1 MKTKKLV
8 IISILSL
15 IVIVCSV
22 LYINYIIS
30 TRTSEGLTSQSST
43 TNFIITLT
51 SDNKN
56 IDMLKNNLD
65 EGNGIPANLEY
76 NIMSLSSD
84 NKIRDDTIISFKGNL
99 SQQVDLKSV
108 NPYTEYKD
116 MSNRNSFIVISPKS
130 KKAFPDNFTIKLDNN
145 IDENKT
151 QYDLWGDSHINA
163 LKKRPIG
170 NANTIIGYH
179 NLSSY
184 INNSDDTLFT
194 YDTLVFNENCFKENE
209 DCEVNQL
216 NIGNKILN
224 VIQSGDI
231 LDNTGKKIGNVTKTN
246 RLKGVSM
253 ETILINIENT
263 SDITGILMYMGPP
276 IPV

>member
-1 MKTKKLV
+1 MNKIV
-8 IISILSL
+8 IIILGW

-30 TRTSEGLTSQSST
+30 TRTSEGLAYQSST

-130 KKAFPDNFTIKLDNN
+130 KKAFPDNFIIKLDNN

-263 SDITGILMYMGPP
+263 ADITGILMYMGPP